1 MKPWMQSLI
10 DFVLRREQARQQGAS
25 VAEANTAAALQALAE
40 AAAKKQDS
48 KPS

>member
-1 MKPWMQSLI
+1 MKPWLQNLI

-40 AAAKKQDS
+40 AAAKKDE
-48 KPS
+48 KKLG